1 MLPRL
6 TLRRWL
12 PLLLA
17 LGACGCG
24 RAVGD
29 HTTDSPTD
37 LGVAEVR
44 QARALAEAQLPAAAE
59 PQSPRARV
67 YFIKADLLP
76 PPAGEPTRRLVM
88 VHHYRYEGDVTVL
101 TMVDLDAQQ
110 VVQSET
116 VAHFPTALASEER
129 ERAAELARR
138 DERVRPLLDEVV
150 ALDFRPIQYARTSEP
165 LFGHRVVHVMLRTDR
180 GHFSRPRVLVDL
192 STDTVHLAD

>member
-17 LGACGCG
+17 LGAAGCG

-29 HTTDSPTD
+29 HAPNSRPD
-37 LGVAEVR
+37 LDAAEVR
-44 QARALAEAQLPAAAE
+44 QARTLAEAQLPAAAE
-59 PQSPRARV
+59 PRSPRERV

-76 PPAGEPTRRLVM
+76 PPAGEPNRRLVM
-88 VHHYRYEGDVTVL
+88 VHHYRYEGDATVL
-101 TMVDLDAQQ
+101 TMVDLDAGQ
-110 VVQSET
+110 VVQRET
-116 VAHFPTALASEER
+116 LTHFPTALAPEER

-138 DERVRPLLDEVV
+138 DDRVKPLLDEVV
-150 ALDFRPIQYARTSEP
+150 ALDFRPIQYARATEP

-192 STDTVHLAD
+192 NTETVHIAE